1 MKNNLIKRLLKST
14 AAILIA
20 VFLCSNQA
28 NSAVITITNANNTAI
43 TGALNNNAW
52 SSTNGPNN
60 TMIWTNTTTGWTNYF
75 ASAAGNPPYLNG
87 LKWDSSS
94 AAGLAITGTAG
105 NAGILVGTNP
115 FVDVT
120 SATGLVK
127 LGTGTFAGTNGLIKK
142 GAGTLDL
149 QGATST
155 FTGGL
160 TIEAGR
166 VNMKLTNNVPIS
178 NNLNLQGGELFFNV
192 ASPLNLTFA
201 HVTWGNGKML
211 GGPGSITASSYTI
224 TNNVAIT
231 NNYTLAGNGGLLKTG
246 EGTFTLSS
254 ASTYTGTTTVNAGTL
269 LVNGTSQSSSV
280 VVNTGATVGG
290 SGTLL
295 NVVMQGGTLAPG
307 NSPGLLSM
315 MSLNADHGIFAF
327 ELGAPTT
334 RGITYDAINV
344 QSLLTLGENTE
355 WMFTIHNNY
364 AFQLNDTYDLFNWDS
379 LDAASFDVSVLQ
391 AALPDLNTASTAL
404 TWDVSEFTT
413 SGIVSVIPEPST
425 LQLICLPLKI
435 VKFMA
440 VVLHENHKGNYMYA
454 IPHANVL

>member
-1 MKNNLIKRLLKST
+1 MKINLTKRLLKST
-14 AAILIA
+14 TAILIA

-28 NSAVITITNANNTAI
+28 NSAVITITNANSGPIAPAN
-43 TGALNNNAW
+43 NNNAW
-52 SSTNGPNN
+52 SSTNGPTN

-75 ASAAGNPPYLNG
+75 QTAPYFNG
-87 LKWDSSS
+87 LRWDSSS
-94 AAGLAITGTAG
+94 TNGLAIGGNGTASNMG
-105 NAGILVGTNP
+105 FLAGTNP
-115 FVDVT
+115 FIDVT
-120 SATGLVK
+120 SSNGLVK
-127 LGTGTFAGTNGLIKK
+127 LTGGILGGSNGLTKK
-142 GAGTLDL
+142 GPGKLDL
-149 QGATST
+149 QSRQST

-166 VNMKLTNNVPIS
+166 VLFGGTNNVPTS

-201 HVTWGNGKML
+201 HVTLGNGKML

-246 EGTFTLSS
+246 EGAFTLSS
-254 ASTYTGTTTVNAGTL
+254 ASTYTGTTTINAGTL
-269 LVNGTSQSSSV
+269 LVNGTSQSASV
-280 VVNTGATVGG
+280 VVNAGATVGG

-315 MSLNADHGIFAF
+315 MSLNANNGIFAF

-364 AFQLNDTYDLFNWDS
+364 AFQLNDAYDLFNWDS
-379 LDAASFDVSVLQ
+379 LDAASFDASVLQ

-413 SGIVSVIPEPST
+413 SGVVSIIPEPTT
-425 LQLICLPLKI
+425 LELLCLPFKTI
-435 VKFMA
+435 KFLA
-440 VVLHENHKGNYMYA
+440 VVLQENHKGNYMYA
-454 IPHANVL
+454 IPNNNL

>member
-1 MKNNLIKRLLKST
+1 MKKQTNIINKALSFIAMALLT
-14 AAILIA
+14 I
-20 VFLCSNQA
+20 NQVNA
-28 NSAVITITNANNTAI
+28 AVITITNANNTAI

-280 VVNTGATVGG
+280 VVNTGATVAG

-364 AFQLNDTYDLFNWDS
+364 TFQLNDAYDLFNWDS
-379 LDAASFDVSVLQ
+379 LDAAAFDVSVLQ
-391 AALPDLNTASTAL
+391 AALPDLSTASTAL

-425 LQLICLPLKI
+425 LQLICLPFKI
-435 VKFMA
+435 MKFMA